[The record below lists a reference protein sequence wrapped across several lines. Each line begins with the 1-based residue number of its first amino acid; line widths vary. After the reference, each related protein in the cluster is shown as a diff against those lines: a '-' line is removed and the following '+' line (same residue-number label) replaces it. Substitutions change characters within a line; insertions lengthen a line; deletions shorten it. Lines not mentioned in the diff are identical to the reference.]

1 MKSLVIIPTYNEK
14 DNIEKLI
21 KEIFCL
27 NLPPD
32 LPAPVGQAG
41 ADSDVLLRSNLDLL
55 IIDDNSPD
63 GTGDIVEKLKVS
75 AIGGS
80 ASGGKNQKLEII
92 HREKKLGL
100 GTAYIR
106 GFKFAL
112 QHNYDYIITMDAD
125 LSHDPKYI
133 PKFIERLKDY
143 YLVVGS
149 RYISGGD
156 IVGWPLHRKILS
168 CFGNLYAKIVTGLPI
183 RDCTSGFVGYDT
195 GALKNINLDEIR
207 SEGYGFLIELK
218 YRIFKKN
225 YKISELPIIF
235 IDRIKGKS
243 KISRKIILEALLL
256 VFKLR
261 FFPK

>member
-1 MKSLVIIPTYNEK
+1 VYYSNLIITMKSLVIIPTYNEK

-21 KEIFCL
+21 KEIFYL
-27 NLPPD
+27 NF
-32 LPAPVGQAG
+32 
-41 ADSDVLLRSNLDLL
+41 NLDLL

-63 GTGDIVEKLKVS
+63 GTGDIVEKLKVR
-75 AIGGS
+75 
-80 ASGGKNQKLEII
+80 NEKLKII

-112 QHNYDYIITMDAD
+112 KYDYDSIITMDAD

-133 PKFIERLKDY
+133 PEFVNRLKDY
-143 YLVVGS
+143 HLVVGS
-149 RYISGGD
+149 RYISNGG

-168 CFGNLYAKIVTGLPI
+168 HLGNLYARTVTGLPI
-183 RDCTSGFVGYDT
+183 KDCTSGFVGYDT
-195 GALKNINLDEIR
+195 GALKNINLDEIH
-207 SEGYGFLIELK
+207 SEGYGFQIELK
-218 YRIFKKN
+218 YRVFKKN
-225 YKISELPIIF
+225 YKISELPIVF
-235 IDRIKGKS
+235 IDRIAGKS
-243 KISRKIILEALLL
+243 KISKKIIFEALLL